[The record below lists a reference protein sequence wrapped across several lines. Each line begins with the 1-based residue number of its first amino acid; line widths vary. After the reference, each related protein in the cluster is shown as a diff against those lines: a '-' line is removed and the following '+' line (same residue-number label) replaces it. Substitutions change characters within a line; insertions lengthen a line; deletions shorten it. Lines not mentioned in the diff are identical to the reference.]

1 MASGMCPCWA
11 DVVREELLEQLCPN
25 ELQEFKESLLASDIA
40 EGEFYQ
46 EWRSKGSTPP
56 EKEPVTES
64 EQSNY
69 APYRALQNLI
79 EVFKVKTGGLELDI
93 CYHDLENGDCYD
105 EVSGLFFTV
114 RGVFQY
120 TPAGQRFKQFIERQG
135 WVEFG

>member
-25 ELQEFKESLLASDIA
+25 ELQAFKEALLALDIA
-40 EGEFYQ
+40 EGEFCQ
-46 EWRSKGSTPP
+46 EWRRKGSTLP
-56 EKEPVTES
+56 EKETVTED

-79 EVFKVKTGGLELDI
+79 EVFKVKTGGLELDV
-93 CYHDLENGDCYD
+93 CYHDPENGDCYD
-105 EVSGLFFTV
+105 EISGLFFTV

-120 TPAGQRFKQFIERQG
+120 TPAGEKYKQFIETQG

>member
-25 ELQEFKESLLASDIA
+25 ELQEFKEALLASDIA
-40 EGEFYQ
+40 EGEFQQ
-46 EWRSKGSTPP
+46 EWRSQRYTPP
-56 EKEPVTES
+56 GKEPVNED

-79 EVFKVKTGGLELDI
+79 EVFKVKTGGLELDV
-93 CYHDLENGDCYD
+93 CYHDPENGDCYD

-120 TPAGQRFKQFIERQG
+120 TPAGEKYKQFIETQG

>member
-1 MASGMCPCWA
+1 MCPGGA
-11 DVVREELLEQLCPN
+11 EGVREELLEQLCLN
-25 ELQEFKESLLASDIA
+25 ELKAFKDALLASDIA
-40 EGEFYQ
+40 EGEFQQ

-56 EKEPVTES
+56 EKEPVTED

-79 EVFKVKTGGLELDI
+79 EAFKIKTGGLELDI
-93 CYHDLENGDCYD
+93 CYHDPENGDCYD
-105 EVSGLFFTV
+105 EVSGLFFTI

-120 TPAGQRFKQFIERQG
+120 TPAGERFKQFIETQG